1 MKNKL
6 ALLATLVL
14 SIAFAHGQS
23 FEGEIVYS
31 NHFTSKMKNFTDE
44 QLEAMIGTK
53 QEYLIKGGN
62 YKSFL
67 NGQSITMQ
75 LYDYKTNRIYN
86 RKPKSDTLYWFDA
99 ITNTDEVVSFEI
111 KKNAEKILGN
121 QCDAIVMKTKTGTT
135 TIFYCSRYKVD
146 SKLYEKHHYS
156 NWAFY
161 VEKTQALPLKTII
174 ETNSFR
180 MESTA
185 TEIKS
190 LELGSDYFNI
200 DPKTPIKKS

>member
-1 MKNKL
+1 M
-6 ALLATLVL
+6 
-14 SIAFAHGQS
+14 SIAFAHGQN

-31 NHFTSKMKNFTDE
+31 NHFTSKMKNFTNE
-44 QLEAMIGTK
+44 QLEEIIGTK

-86 RKPKSDTLYWFDA
+86 RKPNSDTLYWFDA

-111 KKNAEKILGN
+111 KKNAEKILGKL
-121 QCDAIVMKTKTGTT
+121 CDEIIMKTKTGTT
-135 TIFYCSRYKVD
+135 TIFYCSQYKVD
-146 SKLYEKHHYS
+146 CKLYENHNYS

-161 VEKTQALPLKTII
+161 VEKAKALPLKTIV
-174 ETNSFR
+174 ETSNFR
-180 MESTA
+180 MESIA
-185 TEIKS
+185 TQIKS
-190 LELGSDYFNI
+190 LELESEYFSI

>member
-6 ALLATLVL
+6 MLLAAFVL

-23 FEGEIVYS
+23 FEGEIIYS
-31 NHFTSKMKNFTDE
+31 NHFTSKMQNFTNE
-44 QLEAMIGTK
+44 QLGAMIGTK

-62 YKSFL
+62 YKSFS

-86 RKPKSDTLYWFDA
+86 RKSTSDTLYWFDA
-99 ITNTDEVVSFEI
+99 SINTDEVISFEI

-121 QCDAIVMKTKTGTT
+121 ECDAIIMKTKTGTT
-135 TIFYCSRYKVD
+135 TIFYTSRYKID
-146 SKLYEKHHYS
+146 SKIYENHHYS

-161 VEKTQALPLKTII
+161 VEKTKALPLKTVI
-174 ETNSFR
+174 ETNQFK

-185 TEIKS
+185 VEIKPT
-190 LELGSDYFNI
+190 ELGDNYFNI
-200 DPKTPIKKS
+200 APKTPIKKS

>member
-6 ALLATLVL
+6 ILLAALVL
-14 SIAFAHGQS
+14 SIAFAYGQN
-23 FEGEIVYS
+23 FEGEIIYS
-31 NHFTSKMKNFTDE
+31 NHFTSKMQNFTDE
-44 QLEAMIGTK
+44 QLGAMIGTK

-86 RKPKSDTLYWFDA
+86 RKSNSDTLYWFDA
-99 ITNTDEVVSFEI
+99 SKNTDEVVNFEV
-111 KKNAEKILGN
+111 KKNAEQILGN
-121 QCDAIVMKTKTGTT
+121 NCDAIIMKTKTGTT
-135 TIFYCSRYKVD
+135 TIYYASKYKVD
-146 SKLYEKHHYS
+146 SRIYENHHYS

-161 VEKTQALPLKTII
+161 VGKTKSLPLKTIV
-174 ETNSFR
+174 ETNQFK

-185 TEIKS
+185 TEIKPI
-190 LELGSDYFNI
+190 ELGDDYFNI
-200 DPKTPIKKS
+200 DPKTPVKKS

>member
-6 ALLATLVL
+6 VLLATLVL

-31 NHFTSKMKNFTDE
+31 NHFTSKMQNFTDE
-44 QLEAMIGTK
+44 QLAAIIGTK

-75 LYDYKTNRIYN
+75 LYDYKANRIYN

-99 ITNTDEVVSFEI
+99 SINTDEVVSFEI
-111 KKNAEKILGN
+111 KKNAEQILGN
-121 QCDAIVMKTKTGTT
+121 NCDAIIMKTKTGTT
-135 TIFYCSRYKVD
+135 TIYYTSKYKVD
-146 SKLYEKHHYS
+146 SRIYENHNYS

-161 VEKTQALPLKTII
+161 VGKTKSLPLKTVV
-174 ETNSFR
+174 ETTSFK

-185 TEIKS
+185 TEIKPM
-190 LELGSDYFNI
+190 ELGDDYFKI
-200 DPKTPIKKS
+200 DPKTPVKKS